1 MTYGQKKLLDHETV
15 IWPGYFE
22 ECTMRTAQS
31 CQRVQIFCGMKGKVL
46 NESMHTLNEW

>member
-15 IWPGYFE
+15 SRPGYFE

-31 CQRVQIFCGMKGKVL
+31 CQRVIRGKFITDFFA
-46 NESMHTLNEW
+46 E